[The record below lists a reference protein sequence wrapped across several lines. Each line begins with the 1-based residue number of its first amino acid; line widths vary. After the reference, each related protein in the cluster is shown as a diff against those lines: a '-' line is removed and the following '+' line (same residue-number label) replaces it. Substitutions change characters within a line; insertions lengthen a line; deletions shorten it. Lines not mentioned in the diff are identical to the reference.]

1 MILLVNNSNNVL
13 KLSYINKLRG
23 ALTALR
29 IPYYET
35 DSVNDDVLKLKGKI
49 KGIIL
54 SGSYLKLTEKNLFK
68 TFANDIRCILE
79 FDVPVLG
86 ICFGCQLLTMI
97 FGGTLSNKHH
107 FFCQTTELELANS
120 PLFQGLEDPNV
131 QFCFSDLPIAGKHD
145 GVKEIAWFKKNGK
158 SHGCAFEFKKG
169 KYYGTLFHPEFHDHS
184 HKILDNFVQNICKKY

>member
-23 ALTALR
+23 ALKASG

-68 TFANDIRCILE
+68 TFANDIRCLLE
-79 FDVPVLG
+79 LDVPVLG

-97 FGGTLSNKHH
+97 FGGTLSNKHS
-107 FFCQTTELELANS
+107 FFCETTELEIASS
-120 PLFQGLEDPNV
+120 PLFQGLEDRNV
-131 QFCFSDLPIAGKHD
+131 QFCFSDLPIASKDD

-169 KYYGTLFHPEFHDHS
+169 KYYGTLFHPEFHAHS
-184 HKILDNFVQNICKKY
+184 HQILVNFVQNICKKY

>member
-23 ALTALR
+23 ALDALR

-35 DSVNDDVLKLKGKI
+35 DSMNDDLLKLKGKI

-68 TFANDIRCILE
+68 TFANGIRCILE

-86 ICFGCQLLTMI
+86 ICFGCQLLMMI
-97 FGGTLSNKHH
+97 FGGTLSNKNS
-107 FFCQTTELELANS
+107 FFCETTELEVAK
-120 PLFQGLEDPNV
+120 V
-131 QFCFSDLPIAGKHD
+131 HCFKAL
-145 GVKEIAWFKKNGK
+145 
-158 SHGCAFEFKKG
+158 
-169 KYYGTLFHPEFHDHS
+169 
-184 HKILDNFVQNICKKY
+184 KI

>member
-1 MILLVNNSNNVL
+1 MILLVNNSNKVM

-23 ALTALR
+23 ALEALR

-35 DSVNDDVLKLKGKI
+35 NSLDNDVLKMKGKI

-54 SGSYLKLTEKNLFK
+54 SGSYLKLTQDILFN
-68 TFANDIRCILE
+68 TFANDIRCLLE

-97 FGGTLSNKHH
+97 FGGSLSNKHK
-107 FFCQTTELELANS
+107 FFCETTELEVARS

-131 QFCFSDLPIAGKHD
+131 QFCFSDLPIASKHD
-145 GVKEIAWFKKNGK
+145 GVKEIAWFKRNGK

-169 KYYGTLFHPEFHDHS
+169 KYYGTLFHPEFHAHS
-184 HKILDNFVQNICKKY
+184 HIILENFVKNICKKY